1 MQALSASQAADP
13 SVVIA
18 FARAWI
24 GTPYL
29 HQASTRGAGADCL
42 GLARGIW
49 RELQGSEPFAVPAYT
64 RDWGEVGGREV
75 LLEAASRFLIEVPVD
90 QAGPGALLLFR
101 MGPSVPAKHCGLLA
115 ASDGSGPDPLSLIHA
130 YDRTAVIEEPFK
142 RLWQRRAA
150 FAFLYPAAPDL
161 AVPSPTVLCREAL

>member
-1 MQALSASQAADP
+1 MQAMTAPTTADP

-18 FARAWI
+18 LARGWI

-49 RELQGSEPFAVPAYT
+49 RELQGSEPFSVPAYT

-75 LLEAASRFLIEVPVD
+75 LLEAARRFLIEVPVD
-90 QAGPGALLLFR
+90 QARPGALLLFR
-101 MGPSVPAKHCGLLA
+101 MAPSVPAKHCGLLA
-115 ASDGSGPDPLSLIHA
+115 ADLGGGPDALSLIHA
-130 YDRTAVIEEPFK
+130 YDRTAVIEEPFT

-150 FAFLYPAAPDL
+150 FAFLYPAPTNPAP
-161 AVPSPTVLCREAL
+161 ANPEAF